1 MVHPSPTYATPRA
14 RLSRPAGYGCDTLG
28 FSRQRCANA
37 ERGIGLVALMRRRVI
52 CAALAMLGVIAASGA
67 ATARI
72 DLRTDHLGNVFAP
85 GEKIKIAIASNQPS
99 LKWTATDFY
108 HTPVD
113 GGTVRISNGAGEI
126 HLKPGL
132 LGWFEINVAA
142 TSAGGE
148 TTATDVAVLPMPHV
162 LSTNGRYGVM
172 THFAQGWET
181 DILPLVARAG
191 IGTIRDELYWEH
203 VETSRGKLAIPAPYQ
218 AYLDAAAREHLKLLL
233 VLSFANPL
241 YDGGQTPYSP
251 EGIAAFAAYARFL
264 VQTLGDRLNAAEV
277 WNEFNGSFCTG
288 PCDKDRPAAYTRI
301 LHAADAAI
309 KAVRPG
315 LPVGGGAAILAPI
328 PWFQALF
335 EHGALDDMNAIAIH
349 PYRVPA
355 EGTEIW
361 LHQLDQLKSKYDR
374 GRAVPIWA
382 TEFSHQY
389 RGPEGP
395 RDAARYLVSD
405 AAIMLGSGVQRIS
418 WYLLRDYQKFNGMGL
433 VAAPNSP
440 RGRYAAAP
448 AYVAYG
454 VLIGKLADAVPR
466 GREASDPRTRIY
478 RFDDR
483 GVEVRVAW
491 SPGGKTR
498 LVLDAPA
505 TLRVSDM
512 MGNERDLAPKNGRAE
527 ITIGENPIY
536 LRGRVTALHE
546 PDRHPVLA
554 DSVVDY
560 GDEGRDANGW
570 SYGAFLCSSS
580 PSVEPTP
587 CETELAAGALEPL
600 VWKSDAFH
608 WSWRSPRY
616 RSLEINSEGGH
627 PAGYGGRPVWAV
639 RRWTAPRA
647 GAIRID
653 GVAARAS
660 ARGDGTIVA
669 VLQDGKPLWQRLL
682 GGHGAADRQAFSL
695 PTVVKPGTKLDF
707 VTTPGPGGDV
717 TDDATALRIII
728 SAAN

>member
-1 MVHPSPTYATPRA
+1 LRI
-14 RLSRPAGYGCDTLG
+14 
-28 FSRQRCANA
+28 
-37 ERGIGLVALMRRRVI
+37 IGLVDFLLRRVL
-52 CAALAMLGVIAASGA
+52 CVGLGLGLAMLGVIAASGSA
-67 ATARI
+67 AARI

-85 GEKIKIAIASNQPS
+85 GEKIKIAIASNLPS
-99 LKWTATDFY
+99 LQWAATDFY

-113 GGTVRISNGAGEI
+113 GGTVKVSNGAGEI
-126 HLKPGL
+126 DLKPGL
-132 LGWFEINVAA
+132 LGWFEISVAGMA
-142 TSAGGE
+142 AGGE
-148 TTATDVAVLPMPHV
+148 AAATDIAVLPMPHA

-191 IGTIRDELYWEH
+191 IGTIRDELYWAR

-218 AYLDAAAREHLKLLL
+218 AYLDAVAREHLKLLL

-251 EGIAAFAAYARFL
+251 EGVAAFAAYARFL
-264 VQTLGDRLNAAEV
+264 VKTLGDRLNAAEV

-288 PCDKDRPAAYTRI
+288 PCDKDRPAAYARI
-301 LHAADAAI
+301 LHATDAAI
-309 KAVRPG
+309 KAARPG

-335 EHGALDDMNAIAIH
+335 EHGALDDMNAIVIH
-349 PYRVPA
+349 PYREPA

-361 LHQLDQLKSKYDR
+361 LRQLDQLKSKYAR
-374 GRAVPIWA
+374 GGAVPIWA

-389 RGPEGP
+389 RGAEGS

-405 AAIMLGSGVQRIS
+405 AAILLGSGVQRIS
-418 WYLLRDYQKFNGMGL
+418 WYLLRDYQNFNGMGL

-440 RGRYAAAP
+440 LGRYAAAP

-454 VLIGKLADAVPR
+454 VLIGKLGDAAPR
-466 GREASDPRTRIY
+466 GRETSDPRTRVY

-491 SPGGKTR
+491 SSDGKTR

-512 MGNERDLAPKNGRAE
+512 MGNERDLAPKNGWAE

-536 LRGRVTALHE
+536 LRGRVTALRE
-546 PDRHPVLA
+546 PDRRPILA

-560 GDEGRDANGW
+560 GDAGRDANGW
-570 SYGAFLCSSS
+570 SYGAFLCPSS
-580 PSVEPTP
+580 PGGDPTS
-587 CETELAAGALEPL
+587 CAATLAAGALEPL
-600 VWKSDAFH
+600 VWQSDAFH
-608 WSWRSPRY
+608 WSWGSPRY
-616 RSLEINSEGGH
+616 RSLEINAEGGH
-627 PAGYGGRPVWAV
+627 PSGYGGRPVWVV

-647 GAIRID
+647 EAVRIE
-653 GVAARAS
+653 GVTERAS
-660 ARGDGTIVA
+660 VNGDGTIVM

-682 GGHGAADRQAFSL
+682 GGHDAADRQTFSIQ
-695 PTVVKPGTKLDF
+695 TVVQPGTKLDF
-707 VTTPGPGGDV
+707 VTTPGAGVDI
-717 TDDATALRIII
+717 TDDATAFIII
-728 SAAN
+728 VSAAK